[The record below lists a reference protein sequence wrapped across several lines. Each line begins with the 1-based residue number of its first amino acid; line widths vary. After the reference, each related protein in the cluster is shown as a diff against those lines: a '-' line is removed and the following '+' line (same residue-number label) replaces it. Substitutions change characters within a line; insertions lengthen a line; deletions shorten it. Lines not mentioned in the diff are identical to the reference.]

1 MTTEMELPEGLK
13 FSTMTATS
21 QIYTQEELEIEK
33 IYNNLDV
40 NNNIVYIEWAN
51 KPPKGLSPKQE
62 SQKKKKNKKVFFNQ
76 ITIVIVVGNDY
87 NNIKLFNNGAISM
100 TGVKSETNGRRAV
113 NILISNLKN
122 IEGLLPEDTKMDF
135 FNIVWIN
142 SDYKSSFEIK
152 RPVLHQLLVNEYNI
166 FSKFE
171 PCIYPGVLSSFF
183 WNEDYKDKENKILG
197 KCYCQNLCTGKGDG
211 KGDGQCKKITI
222 SVFQSGSVIIGAKTY
237 VQIFD
242 AYKFISG
249 VFNDHEEELKKVNA
263 FFLNEKPSVPVKKK
277 DKTVYYIRKSNIIY

>member
-1 MTTEMELPEGLK
+1 MTNEIQLPEGLK

-21 QIYTQEELEIEK
+21 QIYIKEELEIEK
-33 IYNNLDV
+33 IYNNLDI

-51 KPPKGLSPKQE
+51 KNPKGLSPKQE

-100 TGVKSETNGRRAV
+100 TGVKSETNGKRAV

-122 IEGLLPEDTKMDF
+122 IEGLLPEDTKMDY

-152 RPVLHQLLVNEYNI
+152 RPVLHQLLVNKYNI

-183 WNEDYKDKENKILG
+183 WNEDYKNKEDKILG
-197 KCYCQNLCTGKGDG
+197 KCYCHNLCTGKGDG
-211 KGDGQCKKITI
+211 NGDGQCKKITI

-237 VQIFD
+237 IQIFD

-249 VFNDHEEELKKVNA
+249 VFNDHEEELKKINA
-263 FFLNEKPSVPVKKK
+263 FFLNEKQVIPEKKK

>member
-1 MTTEMELPEGLK
+1 MTTEMQLPEGLK

-21 QIYTQEELEIEK
+21 QIYTNEELEIEK

-51 KPPKGLSPKQE
+51 KSPKGLSPKQE

-122 IEGLLPEDTKMDF
+122 IDGLLPEDTKMEY

-183 WNEDYKDKENKILG
+183 WNEDYKNKADKVLG

-263 FFLNEKPSVPVKKK
+263 FFLNEKPVVQEKKK

>member
-1 MTTEMELPEGLK
+1 MTTEMQLPEGLK

-21 QIYTQEELEIEK
+21 QIYTNEELEIEK

-51 KPPKGLSPKQE
+51 KSPKGLSPKQE

-122 IEGLLPEDTKMDF
+122 IDGLLPEDTKMEY

-183 WNEDYKDKENKILG
+183 WNEDYKNKEDKVLG

-263 FFLNEKPSVPVKKK
+263 FFLNEKPVVQEKKK

>member
-113 NILISNLKN
+113 NILISNLKT
-122 IEGLLPEDTKMDF
+122 IEGLLPEDTKMEY

-183 WNEDYKDKENKILG
+183 WNEDYKNKEDKVLG

-263 FFLNEKPSVPVKKK
+263 FFLNEKPIVPEKKK

>member
-1 MTTEMELPEGLK
+1 MELPEGLK

-21 QIYTQEELEIEK
+21 QIYIEEELEIEK

-51 KPPKGLSPKQE
+51 KNPKGLSPKQE

-100 TGVKSETNGRRAV
+100 TGVKSEANGKRAV

-122 IEGLLPEDTKMDF
+122 IEGLLPEDTKMDY

-152 RPVLHQLLVNEYNI
+152 RPVLHQLLVNKYNI

-183 WNEDYKDKENKILG
+183 WNEDYKNKHDKSLG
-197 KCYCQNLCTGKGDG
+197 KCYCKNLCSGKGEG

-237 VQIFD
+237 VQILD
-242 AYKFISG
+242 AYKFISN
-249 VFNDHEEELKKVNA
+249 VFNDHKDELKKVNA
-263 FFLNEKPSVPVKKK
+263 FFLNEKTLASEKKK